1 MIVAVGLLP
10 MWLIVFPVLAVAGSI
25 VLYAWLGATQT
36 NRRKAWVRHTQLGLD
51 GHPVGSRFERDPE
64 LAARFGIYSMVIW
77 LTAIAVA
84 VVLYFTVGWVWIPL
98 AFVGAFVVM
107 MITLARML
115 FSPQR
120 GETAAGAGRSAK

>member
-1 MIVAVGLLP
+1 
-10 MWLIVFPVLAVAGSI
+10 
-25 VLYAWLGATQT
+25 
-36 NRRKAWVRHTQLGLD
+36 
-51 GHPVGSRFERDPE
+51 GSRFERDPE

-120 GETAAGAGRSAK
+120 GEAAAGPAAGIH